1 MPSKIKTSKRK
12 HVSVPSDS
20 EEEVEST
27 RGGENTKRVRWGG
40 DIEVT
45 EEVEDIEGTNEAT
58 ESDDEAQSQQVST
71 FSGQAKAI

>member
-1 MPSKIKTSKRK
+1 MPSKVKTSKRK
-12 HVSVPSDS
+12 HVSASSD
-20 EEEVEST
+20 EEEVESP

-71 FSGQAKAI
+71 FSGQSDVS